1 MNAATKSWLIGGAVL
16 SVVLISTMMTVGV
29 YNYGNSSEQ
38 RLEAKWKDN
47 KIVLTNYH
55 KKIAEAVQVPA
66 MARDDLVK
74 VVTAAIQGRYGE
86 GGSKAVFQMIT
97 EQNPTTDPSLYSKIQ
112 QIIESGRDRFE
123 NNQKEMVDIERSYR
137 TALGSVP
144 KGVILTM
151 LGYPKV
157 DLDKYKI
164 IVDDSTE
171 EAFASGKEE
180 SLMLRQ
186 EK

>member
-1 MNAATKSWLIGGAVL
+1 MNAAAKMFLIGGAIL
-16 SVVLISTMMTVGV
+16 SVVIVVMLMFIGV
-29 YNYGNSSEQ
+29 YNFGNSSEQ
-38 RLEAKWKDN
+38 RLEAKLKDN

-55 KKIAEAVQVPA
+55 KKVTEAVQVPA

-86 GGSKAVFQMIT
+86 GGSKAVFQMIS
-97 EQNPTTDPSLYSKIQ
+97 EQNPAIDPSLYTKIQ

-123 NNQKEMVDIERSYR
+123 NNQKEMVDIERTYR
-137 TALGSVP
+137 TALGSFP
-144 KGVILTM
+144 KGAILSV

-171 EAFASGKEE
+171 EAFESGKEE
-180 SLMLRQ
+180 AMILRPQ
-186 EK
+186 